1 MTENNNQTMSLEDIT
16 RALTELAKHVE
27 AIRGDES
34 APALDPNDPLNVVL
48 PTTHVAYDAS
58 GGDDAKMNRILASSG
73 EPRTIRNVLWAYMQ
87 VSSPDD
93 WYTLRSGDNRYRISL
108 ARHHRVTSPAGV
120 TQTVV
125 STNDFGI
132 HLPGSE
138 RLTAG
143 WVVEGTPVG
152 TAKVLDVYE
161 HADKQYLIYE
171 MPDC

>member
-1 MTENNNQTMSLEDIT
+1 MSFNNDRDLASII
-16 RALTELAKHVE
+16 ASLTELTKAVE
-27 AIRGDES
+27 AIRGGETE
-34 APALDPNDPLNVVL
+34 PELDPNDPLNVVL

-58 GGDDAKMNRILASSG
+58 GGDDTKMNRILASSG
-73 EPRTIRNVLWAYMQ
+73 EPRTIRNVLQAYAQ
-87 VSSPDD
+87 LSSPDD

-108 ARHHRVTSPAGV
+108 TRHHRVTSPAGV

-138 RLTAG
+138 GLSAG
-143 WVVEGTPVG
+143 WVVEGPPVG
-152 TAKVLDVYE
+152 TAKVLDVYA

-171 MPDC
+171 LSDC

>member
-1 MTENNNQTMSLEDIT
+1 MTENNDRDLASIIAT
-16 RALTELAKHVE
+16 LTELTKAVE
-27 AIRGDES
+27 AIRGGETE
-34 APALDPNDPLNVVL
+34 PEPDPNDPLNVVL

-58 GGDDAKMNRILASSG
+58 GRNDAKMNRILASSG
-73 EPRTIRNVLWAYMQ
+73 EPRTIRNVLRAYMQ
-87 VSSPDD
+87 VFSPDD

-108 ARHHRVTSPAGV
+108 ARHHRVTPPAGV

-138 RLTAG
+138 GLSAG

-171 MPDC
+171 MPDF

>member
-1 MTENNNQTMSLEDIT
+1 MSFNNDRDLASII
-16 RALTELAKHVE
+16 ASLTELTKAVE
-27 AIRGDES
+27 AIRGGETE
-34 APALDPNDPLNVVL
+34 PELDPNDPLNVVL

-58 GGDDAKMNRILASSG
+58 GGDDTKMNRILASSG
-73 EPRTIRNVLWAYMQ
+73 EPRTIRNVLQAYAQ
-87 VSSPDD
+87 LSSPVD

-108 ARHHRVTSPAGV
+108 TRHHRVTSPAGV

-138 RLTAG
+138 GLSAG
-143 WVVEGTPVG
+143 WVVEGTPAG
-152 TAKVLDVYE
+152 TAKVLDVYA

-171 MPDC
+171 LSDC